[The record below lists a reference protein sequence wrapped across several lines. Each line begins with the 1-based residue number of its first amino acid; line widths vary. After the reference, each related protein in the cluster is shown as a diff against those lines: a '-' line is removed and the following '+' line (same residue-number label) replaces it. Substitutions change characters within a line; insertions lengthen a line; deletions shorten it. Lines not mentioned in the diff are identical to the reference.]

1 MTVLTVHGV
10 KVPLPPTEVS
20 PEIWHALSN
29 GTYEAKE
36 ARWVFKS
43 VRPYDRVLELGTG
56 IGILTSLIAGIDGVH
71 VWSFDASPSSVRLAK
86 RVIEANNLSNVTLAQ
101 GILAAG
107 PPRDV
112 AFYLRKDL
120 WMSSVLEDQGPYYES
135 LTVTSAN
142 VDEFILQHR
151 INAIVMDIEGAERD
165 LLIHADFPGVE
176 RIFLE
181 LHDHLYGLAGIREI
195 TSALAAKGFG
205 YDPRGSS
212 GPCILLSRS
221 DEPREYQPERADV

>member
-1 MTVLTVHGV
+1 MIVLSVHGV
-10 KVPLPPTEVS
+10 KVPLASTDVS
-20 PEIWHALSN
+20 PEVWQALSN

-43 VRPYDRVLELGTG
+43 VRPHDRVLELGSG

-71 VWSFDASPSSVRLAK
+71 VWAFEPSPSSVRLAK
-86 RVIEANNLSNVTLAQ
+86 RVIEANNLNNVTLSQ

-107 PPRDV
+107 PPREHV
-112 AFYLRKDL
+112 IYLRKDL
-120 WMSSVLEDQGPYYES
+120 WMSSLLEHQGPYYEA

-142 VDEFILQHR
+142 IDEFILQNQ
-151 INAIVMDIEGAERD
+151 IDVVVMDIEGAERD
-165 LLIHADFPGVE
+165 LLIHADLPGVE

-181 LHDHLYGLAGIREI
+181 LHDHLYGLAGVREI
-195 TSALAAKGFG
+195 TRALATKGFG

-212 GPCILLSRS
+212 GPCVLLSRG
-221 DEPREYQPERADV
+221 DDPREYRPERLDP